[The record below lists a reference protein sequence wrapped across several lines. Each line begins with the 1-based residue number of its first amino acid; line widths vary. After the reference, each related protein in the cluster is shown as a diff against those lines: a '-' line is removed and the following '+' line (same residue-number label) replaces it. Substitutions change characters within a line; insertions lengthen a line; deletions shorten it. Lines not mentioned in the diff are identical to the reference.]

1 MPTLT
6 APEAV
11 AEAFLAGLARRLP
24 EHRRVALLAA
34 HPDDEVVGAGAQL
47 PLLTGL
53 ALLHLTDGSPA
64 DPGDARAAGFAD
76 AEAYAA
82 ARRRELGA
90 ALAAAGIAP
99 RRHRLG
105 LTDQQAVLGLAPLA
119 HRLARLLGELGSE
132 ILVTHPYEGG
142 HPDHDAAAF
151 AAAAAARL
159 LRRAGRP
166 APALIEMAC
175 YHRGPAGGMRTGAFP
190 PGAAPGGIAIRL
202 RPAEIAAKCR
212 LIGCFP
218 SQARV
223 LAQFDLAT
231 ERFRPAPAYDFRR
244 PPQPGP
250 LLYEEWGFALDGAA
264 WRRHAAA
271 AGRALGMHA

>member
-1 MPTLT
+1 MSTRR

-11 AEAFLAGLARRLP
+11 AAAFLDGLARRLP
-24 EHRRVALLAA
+24 VHRRVALLAA

-53 ALLHLTDGSPA
+53 ALLHLTDGAPA
-64 DPGDARAAGFAD
+64 DPGDAHAAGFAD
-76 AEAYAA
+76 GAAYAA
-82 ARRRELGA
+82 ARRRELSA

-99 RRHRLG
+99 RRRRLG
-105 LTDQQAVLGLAPLA
+105 LTDQQVVLALAPLA
-119 HRLARLLGELGSE
+119 RRLARLLGELGSE
-132 ILVTHPYEGG
+132 ILLTHPYEGG

-151 AAAAAARL
+151 AASAATRL

-166 APALIEMAC
+166 APAVIEMAC
-175 YHRGPAGGMRTGAFP
+175 YHRDGAGAMRTGTFL
-190 PGAAPGGIAIRL
+190 PGSGRAGVTIRL
-202 RPAEIAAKCR
+202 RPAERAAKRR
-212 LIGCFP
+212 LVGCFP

-223 LAQFDLAT
+223 LAQFDLGT

-250 LLYEEWGFALDGAA
+250 LLYEGWGFALDGAA

-271 AGRALGMHA
+271 AGRALGLGS